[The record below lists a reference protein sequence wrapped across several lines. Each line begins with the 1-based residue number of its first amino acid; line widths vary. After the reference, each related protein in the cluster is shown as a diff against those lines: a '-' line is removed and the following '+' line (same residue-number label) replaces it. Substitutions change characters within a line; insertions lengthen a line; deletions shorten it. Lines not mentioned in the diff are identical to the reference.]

1 VPFANSQALVAQHQ
15 LIASFDHLNPHVFH
29 PRAQIS
35 DVDCVESGMSAM
47 NFQERYQGFN
57 GHPNDFSM
65 ASEAGNFSVRHH
77 RPVTENLELSSLAVS
92 SPTQWNLHSPIQS
105 GDSAHV
111 PTSSRK
117 MFSHNQEARDAMRV
131 VIDSTGDHT
140 LNSPSSASSPYT
152 SNASQNSF
160 SHPLITP
167 PTCAKVLLPE
177 FSQEFSSKKL
187 FLGPTILV

>member
-1 VPFANSQALVAQHQ
+1 M
-15 LIASFDHLNPHVFH
+15 ASFDHLNPHALH

-35 DVDCVESGMSAM
+35 DVDCVESGVSAM

-57 GHPNDFSM
+57 AHQNDFSM

-77 RPVTENLELSSLAVS
+77 RPVTENLELCSLAVS
-92 SPTQWNLHSPIQS
+92 SPTQWKLHSPIQS
-105 GDSAHV
+105 RDSADV

-117 MFSHNQEARDAMRV
+117 MYSHNQDARDAMRV
-131 VIDSTGDHT
+131 VIDSGDRA
-140 LNSPSSASSPYT
+140 LNSPSSALSPDT
-152 SNASQNSF
+152 SNTWQNGFS

-187 FLGPTILV
+187 YLGPSVFLLLCLSI